1 MTRSGAPASVLPQC
15 KIFEQ
20 MRFLHDKTA
29 NKPTE
34 SNISH
39 AVLEVSVVSESNSVE
54 PNPATTSVTTT
65 SVTSRSH
72 QSPAA
77 KRKSDDQPLIPP
89 LSSRHATKSSR
100 QDAIDLAILKQLDKT
115 DKKIDETKEEATDEV
130 SLYCK
135 SLIPT
140 IRALPLKKKR
150 MAMIKI
156 CQTLFEIEFSDAT
169 DE

>member
-1 MTRSGAPASVLPQC
+1 
-15 KIFEQ
+15 
-20 MRFLHDKTA
+20 MRFLHEKTA

-34 SNISH
+34 SNITPT
-39 AVLEVSVVSESNSVE
+39 VMDVSVVNEGNLA
-54 PNPATTSVTTT
+54 NTATTNTT
-65 SVTSRSH
+65 S
-72 QSPAA
+72 PAM
-77 KRKSDDQPLIPP
+77 KRKSDDQPVIPP

-115 DKKIDETKEEATDEV
+115 DKRIEETNEEVTDEV

-135 SLIPT
+135 SLFPT

-156 CQTLFEIEFSDAT
+156 RQTLFDIEFSEAT